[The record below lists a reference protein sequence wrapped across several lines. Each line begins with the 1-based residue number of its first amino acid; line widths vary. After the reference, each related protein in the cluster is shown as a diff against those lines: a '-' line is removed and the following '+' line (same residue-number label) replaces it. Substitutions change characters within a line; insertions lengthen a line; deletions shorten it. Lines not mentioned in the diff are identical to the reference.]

1 MPPSSPASLPAAVR
15 KQILIARMAVER
27 VEFAQAVEQF
37 REQARPGS
45 LVRQIVSGALPAA
58 SRPADALWRAWSY
71 SRRHPYVGSLLG
83 SALSLLLRKRLAR
96 AGLVRLLKLGAAAG
110 VAYAA
115 LRFWRG
121 DGTQN

>member
-1 MPPSSPASLPAAVR
+1 MHPSQSASLPASVR

-37 REQARPGS
+37 RQHARPGS
-45 LVRQIVSGALPAA
+45 LVRQLVAGALPAA
-58 SRPADALWRAWSY
+58 SKPADALWRAWSY

-83 SALSLLLRKRLAR
+83 SALSLLLRKRLTGSGLAR
-96 AGLVRLLKLGAAAG
+96 LFKLGAAAA